1 MRWIAWVVLV
11 LVVLTVVGCQWA
23 KFTESHD
30 GPRAAVTKG
39 SPAAT
44 DGKFR
49 YVPVGT
55 GTWVDAAGK
64 THTECVYVRVEAK

>member
-1 MRWIAWVVLV
+1 MRWIVRVVLV

-23 KFTESHD
+23 RFSESHD

-44 DGKFR
+44 DGKYR
-49 YVPVGT
+49 YVQIGT
-55 GTWVDAAGK
+55 GRWIDADGKERVQPVFVRVDAK
-64 THTECVYVRVEAK
+64 